1 MSIDYPIQEGVSL
14 DTLPSICIKS
24 WADNDENTIRVQ
36 RKIVCAANRFELTS
50 GGSLVI
56 PASRHYSPIMRG
68 LSKRLAQAKMI
79 KTMMV
84 CGDDQ
89 GFIDQFDDYHTR
101 EDALVIVKHSGQ
113 TFHPDRNGTGKE
125 LFSEGLY

>member
-1 MSIDYPIQEGVSL
+1 MASFHPVKPGVSKEE
-14 DTLPSICIKS
+14 LPAICIKT
-24 WADNDENTIRVQ
+24 WPDYDHEVQ
-36 RKIVCAANRFELTS
+36 RKIVCAANRFTMAD
-50 GGSLVI
+50 GSFLII

-68 LSKRLAQAKMI
+68 LAKMLSEAGII

-101 EDALVIVKHSGQ
+101 EDAMIIAKSSGQ
-113 TFHPDRNGTGKE
+113 AFDPERNGHNVE

>member
-1 MSIDYPIQEGVSL
+1 MSL
-14 DTLPSICIKS
+14 DTLPDICVKS
-24 WADNDENTIRVQ
+24 WSDSNGDVTRVQ
-36 RKIVCAANRFELTS
+36 RKIVSAANRFERRDGTPLI
-50 GGSLVI
+50 I
-56 PASRHYSPIMRG
+56 PASRHYSPIMRDI
-68 LSKRLAQAKMI
+68 SKMLAKNKVI

-101 EDALVIVKHSGQ
+101 EDAMVIVMHSGQ
-113 TFHPDRNGTGKE
+113 AFDKDRNGHHRE